1 LASDG
6 KWYPPELWTGPP
18 STRPPG
24 APIEDQPEQPTSP
37 AQPAY
42 GTQPTSPAQP
52 GYDAQP
58 TSPAQP
64 TYPPQGPSVA
74 PGYGGSVPPS
84 QPPHGVAPYGAAP
97 YGAAPYGGPPTYG
110 TTPYSA
116 TPSYAPGTP
125 YAPYG
130 QGAPSKTNGLAI
142 AALVCGIA
150 GFILFIPA
158 VLGII
163 FGFIARAQIKNS
175 NRTQKG
181 EGMALAGIIVG
192 FAWLVVLVL
201 IIAFGNHNNNAN
213 DVINPAGFP
222 LQLLLGHA
230 N

>member
-1 LASDG
+1 M
-6 KWYPPELWTGPP
+6 
-18 STRPPG
+18 
-24 APIEDQPEQPTSP
+24 QPE
-37 AQPAY
+37 Y
-42 GTQPTSPAQP
+42 GAQP
-52 GYDAQP
+52 GYAAQP
-58 TSPAQP
+58 TSPGQP
-64 TYPPQGPSVA
+64 TYPPQGPSAA
-74 PGYGGSVPPS
+74 PGYGGAVPPT
-84 QPPHGVAPYGAAP
+84 QPPHGAAP
-97 YGAAPYGGPPTYG
+97 YS
-110 TTPYSA
+110 TTPY
-116 TPSYAPGTP
+116 YAPGTP

-192 FAWLVVLVL
+192 FAWLAVLVL
-201 IIAFGNHNNNAN
+201 IIVFGNHNNNAN

-222 LQLLLGHA
+222 LQLLLGGHA